1 MLLPRLFDDDLFD
14 DFFEM
19 DRRPVFGKHEKMWMK
34 TDVKEKDGSYELDM
48 DLPGFKKEE
57 VQIELNQGYLTITA
71 SKNHDVNEEKEEG
84 NYIRKERYYG
94 SCSRSFYVGENIHHE
109 DIKAS
114 FSDGILHLNIPKL
127 NENNIENKK
136 YILIE

>member
-1 MLLPRLFDDDLFD
+1 MLLPRLFDNSLD

-48 DLPGFKKEE
+48 DLPGLKED

-71 SKNHDVNEEKEEG
+71 KNHDVNEGK
-84 NYIRKERYYG
+84 RR
-94 SCSRSFYVGENIHHE
+94 R
-109 DIKAS
+109 
-114 FSDGILHLNIPKL
+114 
-127 NENNIENKK
+127 
-136 YILIE
+136 

>member
-19 DRRPVFGKHEKMWMK
+19 ERRPMFGKHERMWMK
-34 TDVKEKDGSYELDM
+34 TDVKEKEDSYELEM

-57 VQIELNQGYLTITA
+57 VQIELDRGYLTITA
-71 SKNHDVNEEKEEG
+71 SKNHDVNEDQD

-94 SCSRSFYVGENIHHE
+94 SCSRSFYVGENVRHE
-109 DIKAS
+109 DIKAN
-114 FSDGILHLNIPKL
+114 FSEGILHLNIPKL
-127 NENNIENKK
+127 DQQKVENKK
-136 YILIE
+136 YIAIE

>member
-19 DRRPVFGKHEKMWMK
+19 ERRPMFGKHERMWMK
-34 TDVKEKDGSYELDM
+34 TDVKEKEGSYELEM

-57 VQIELNQGYLTITA
+57 VQIELDRGYLTITA
-71 SKNHDVNEEKEEG
+71 SKNHDVNEDQD

-94 SCSRSFYVGENIHHE
+94 SCSRSFYVGENVRHE
-109 DIKAS
+109 DIKAN
-114 FSDGILHLNIPKL
+114 FSEGILHLNIPKL
-127 NENNIENKK
+127 DQQKVENKK
-136 YILIE
+136 YIAIE

>member
-19 DRRPVFGKHEKMWMK
+19 ERRPMFGKHERMWMK
-34 TDVKEKDGSYELDM
+34 TDVKEKEGSYELEM

-57 VQIELNQGYLTITA
+57 VQIELDRGYLTITA
-71 SKNHDVNEEKEEG
+71 SKNHDVNEDQD

-94 SCSRSFYVGENIHHE
+94 SCSRSFYVGENVRHE
-109 DIKAS
+109 DIKAN
-114 FSDGILHLNIPKL
+114 FSEGILHLNIPKL
-127 NENNIENKK
+127 DQQKVENKK
-136 YILIE
+136 YISIE